1 MKIKENETSL
11 NPTFLPKEIEESI
24 RKLWDDIDV
33 KYLINQ
39 KNLNEPTAGYVEGP
53 PTMNGEPH
61 IGHMRGRIMKDL
73 WYRFSVM
80 NGTNM
85 TFRAGWDTQGLPV
98 ELQAEKELGLT
109 GSKADNLE
117 KVGMEKIVETCKL
130 LIKKFNIKWREADRL
145 LGLSMDYDKAYW
157 TYKDEYIE
165 REWRYLEQAWNKG
178 LLGEGF
184 RVVPYCPSCQCSLS
198 HAEVGQGYEK
208 VSDPSLY
215 YKVKVVDEDKYLI
228 LWTTMPFT
236 VVTDELIGVK
246 PNEEYVVV
254 NVGLE
259 KWVVANIRLEEIMN
273 ELGIK
278 EYKIEN
284 KIKGSK
290 LDGLKYEY
298 PLKKQIPKQDIID
311 KDEKM
316 HRVVAEDFVD
326 VTTGSG
332 LVHLS
337 PANGEEDFETAKRRG
352 IQIFNP
358 INDQAKFTTEA
369 GVFENLFVRDAD
381 EKVVELLKKEGN
393 LIKIGKIIHEY
404 PTCWRSHHKLIW
416 TARREYFYW
425 VEKLGDKAVNAAKK
439 VNYFFVPPQ
448 NRFIGLI
455 KEKVPWCISRDRVW
469 GTPLPIWVCSKCNEK
484 IGLFS
489 RSEIIDNAIKLP
501 DGHNF
506 ELHRPWID
514 KVIIKCPKCGGSA
527 HREHFVLDTWHNSG
541 AAPFA
546 SFTDEEYEKLVPTE
560 FLTEGIDQ
568 TRGWAYTLL
577 IEHLILTGKTEAPY
591 KAFLFQGHILDE
603 NGNKMSKSQG
613 NMVDGIETL
622 NSNAV
627 DIMRFYMMWKS
638 SPIDSLNFSLKEMIT
653 RPYQVFSTLYHL
665 HLFLLQN
672 SSYDNFDSKNHSIQ
686 WASEKSLLMPQEKWL
701 LSKLQQIIKITYESN
716 KECRFQDS
724 ARAIEKFLIEDLSQ
738 TYVPITRK
746 EIWDDSY
753 ETLNRRLAIYAT
765 VSHILKILDILI
777 HPFSPYITEYLYQ
790 NIFHEKK
797 SILLENWPKVE
808 KRFLNLELEEDFQ
821 KVLKI
826 ISVIN
831 ATRMKAKLK
840 RRWPLKLSQVII
852 ENPERLDKY
861 SDLIKEQ
868 GNVKDVSITSDLKG
882 TPIGVKITPK
892 YNLLGAKL
900 KEKMPT
906 LVKYLEKTDSSQI
919 FSKLENKDKI
929 SIKLEGKDI
938 IIQRDELNIEY
949 VSIDEK
955 YVVTE
960 KEGIIVALLQERD
973 SELIAD
979 GNIRDIARR
988 LQTLRKE
995 RGYNPTEILNAAYIT
1010 GLDSTWLESIGSKL
1024 TELAFLVRVKE
1035 IKILDNPSKGVNWTK
1050 DEIDGNQINISVE

>member
-1 MKIKENETSL
+1 MNDKKNEITL
-11 NPTFLPKEIEESI
+11 DPQFLPKEIEDNI

-33 KYLINQ
+33 RQLIIQ
-39 KNLNEPTAGYVEGP
+39 KNMNKPSAGYVEGP

-73 WYRFSVM
+73 WYRFTVM
-80 NGTNM
+80 NGINM

-109 GSKADNLE
+109 GSKADNLK
-117 KVGMEKIVETCKL
+117 KVGMEKLVETCKQ
-130 LIKKFNIKWREADRL
+130 LIKKFNVKWREADRL
-145 LGLSMDYDKAYW
+145 LGLLMDYNKAYW

-165 REWRYLEQAWNKG
+165 REWKYLNMAWDKG

-215 YKVKVVDEDKYLI
+215 YKVKVEGQDKYLI

-259 KWVVANIRLEEIMN
+259 KWVVANVRLNEIMN
-273 ELGIK
+273 ELGIIK
-278 EYKIEN
+278 YKVEN
-284 KIKGSK
+284 RIKGSK

-298 PLKKQIPKQDIID
+298 PLKKQIPKQEIID
-311 KDEKM
+311 KDNKI

-337 PANGEEDFETAKRRG
+337 PANGEEDFEIAKRRG

-358 INDQAKFTTEA
+358 INDQAKFTSEA
-369 GVFENLFVRDAD
+369 GVFKDLFVRDAD
-381 EKVVELLKKEGN
+381 EKVVEQLKKEGS
-393 LIKIGKIIHEY
+393 LVKIGEIIHEY

-425 VEKLGDKAVNAAKK
+425 VEKLGDIAINAAKE
-439 VNYFFVPPQ
+439 VNYFYVPPM
-448 NRFIGLI
+448 NRFLGLI

-469 GTPLPIWVCSKCNEK
+469 GTPLPIWVCSKCKEK

-489 RSEIIDNAIKLP
+489 REEIIKNAKELP
-501 DGHNF
+501 DGPNF

-514 KVIIKCPKCGGSA
+514 RVKVNCPKCGGSA
-527 HREHFVLDTWHNSG
+527 SRENYVLDTWHNSG
-541 AAPFA
+541 AAPYA
-546 SFTDEEYEKLVPTE
+546 SFTDEEYKKLVPTD

-577 IEHLILTGKTEAPY
+577 IEHIILTGKTEAPY

-613 NMVDGIETL
+613 NMVDGVKTL
-622 NSNAV
+622 NSSAV

-638 SPIDSLNFSLKEMIT
+638 SPIDSLNFSLKEMST

-665 HLFLLQN
+665 HLYLKQN
-672 SSYDNFDSKNHSIQ
+672 SNYDKFDVKLHSIK
-686 WASEKSLLMPQEKWL
+686 WAHDKSLLMSQEKWL
-701 LSKLQQIIKITYESN
+701 LSKLQRIIKISSESN
-716 KECRFQDS
+716 KTCRFQDS

-738 TYVPITRK
+738 TYVPMTRK
-746 EIWDDSY
+746 EIWDDSS
-753 ETLNRRLAIYAT
+753 ETLERRLSIYAT
-765 VSHILKILDILI
+765 LAYTLKILDILI
-777 HPFSPYITEYLYQ
+777 HPISPYITEHLYQ
-790 NIFHEKK
+790 CIFREKK

-808 KRFLNLELEEDFQ
+808 KRFLNIELEEDFQ

-826 ISVIN
+826 ISVMN

-840 RRWPLKLSQVII
+840 RRWPLRSSQVVI
-852 ENPERLDKY
+852 ENPNRLEIY
-861 SDLIKEQ
+861 LDLIKEQ
-868 GNVKDVSITSDLKG
+868 GNVKDVKISPDLKG
-882 TPIGVKITPK
+882 TPISVKITPR
-892 YNLLGAKL
+892 YNLLGVKL
-900 KEKMPT
+900 KDRMPD
-906 LVKYLEKTDSSQI
+906 LVKYLGKTDSLKL
-919 FSKLENKDKI
+919 FSKLEKTGKI
-929 SIKLEGKDI
+929 SIKLEGKETTI
-938 IIQRDELNIEY
+938 LKEELNIEY
-949 VSIDEK
+949 ISSDEK
-955 YVVTE
+955 YEVIE
-960 KEGIIVALLQERD
+960 KDGIIVTLLKERD
-973 SELIAD
+973 LDLIAD

-995 RGYNPTEILNAAYIT
+995 RGYNPTEILDAAYIT
-1010 GLDSTWLESIGSKL
+1010 GLDSTWIKSVSSRL
-1024 TELAFLVRVKE
+1024 TELAFLVRVKK
-1035 IKILDNPSKGVNWTK
+1035 IKILDKPIKGVKWSE
-1050 DEIDGNQINISVE
+1050 DEIDENKINISVE